1 MKNIFTRALALTL
14 VFALCAVSAFA
25 APDFTSVE
33 YDKTAGTLDIVTEGY
48 TAGKSATVLVVK
60 DGADLANL
68 SNTDIVYIDQ
78 IDNAVA
84 AQSYTDIPIAERA
97 EAIGADAINVYIGG
111 SEVTAAIPYG
121 VDDGEGNIVP
131 TVIAVAEEEPT
142 PVTYTYTATFNT
154 ASSEFA
160 SVDAAIAALVV
171 TKNGSDGSTATL
183 TAADYTTDTTVAN
196 TIKVLVAGAEV
207 ASVAYTIVVPVTY
220 TYTVAF
226 NTASSEF
233 ASVDAAIAA
242 LVVTKNGSD
251 GSTATLTA
259 ADYTTDTATAGTIK
273 VLVAGAEVGSVT
285 YTIADVGG
293 DEPAKTAI
301 AGTVKRLK
309 SGNPDAAKG
318 ATILITKGTTVVG
331 VAYAGDD
338 GSFEIEVPADT
349 GYRAIIN
356 FIRFTS
362 SNTYATYVPQVI
374 KDITVTEGAT
384 TTIKSTGLDYVYCG
398 DVLAG
403 DLDGDGDVDG
413 DDYGTLAGNWTGKIN

>member
-142 PVTYTYTATFNT
+142 PVTYTYTAT
-154 ASSEFA
+154 
-160 SVDAAIAALVV
+160 
-171 TKNGSDGSTATL
+171 
-183 TAADYTTDTTVAN
+183 
-196 TIKVLVAGAEV
+196 
-207 ASVAYTIVVPVTY
+207 
-220 TYTVAF
+220 F